1 MSLSVSAP
9 EILKTPMS
17 IPEKTLL
24 GPGPSNVPDRV
35 LKAMAL
41 PTIGH
46 LHPEFTKVMDD
57 VKAGIQYIFQTK
69 NKMTL
74 ALSSTGH
81 AGMEC
86 VMTNLI
92 EKNDVVLIANHGIWG
107 ERAMD
112 MARRQGGDVREL
124 AKPAGEVFTLEEV
137 GRALET
143 HKPVLFFVTHAESST
158 GGLQGLE
165 GIGPLCAS
173 HDCLFVVDTVA
184 SLCGVPLRADDLGID
199 GIYTG
204 SQKVL
209 GVPPGLA
216 PISFSDKAVAKIM
229 KRASPPTSFC
239 LDMNWL
245 GKYWNCFEGQGRVYH
260 HTGPI
265 NLIYGLREGLAMIAE
280 EGLEKCWDRHRSV
293 AQKLYQGLEAMG
305 LELFVSVPSSRTP
318 TVTTVKVPEGVDWKA
333 VTVYA
338 MEKYKLE
345 IAGGLGPTA
354 GRVWRI
360 GLMGQNA
367 KPEKVEMALKV
378 LKEALDHVKAKV

>member
-1 MSLSVSAP
+1 MSLTVGPP
-9 EILKTPMS
+9 EALKSPLNY

-24 GPGPSNVPDRV
+24 GPGPSNTPDRV

-46 LHPEFTKVMDD
+46 LHGEFTKVMDEC
-57 VKAGIQYIFQTK
+57 KAGIQYAFQTK

-86 VMTNLI
+86 VMSNLL
-92 EKNDVVLIANHGIWG
+92 ERGDVVLIANHGIWG

-112 MARRQGGDVREL
+112 MARRQGADVREL
-124 AKPAGEVFTLEEV
+124 SKPAGETFNLEEI
-137 GRALET
+137 GKALEE

-165 GIGPLCAS
+165 GIGPLAAS
-173 HDCLFVVDTVA
+173 KNCLFAVDTVA
-184 SLCGVPLRADDLGID
+184 SLGGVPLRTDDLGID
-199 GIYTG
+199 VIYTG

-216 PISFSDKAVAKIM
+216 PISFSDKAVTKILSR
-229 KRASPPTSFC
+229 KSPPSSFC
-239 LDMNWL
+239 LDINWL
-245 GKYWNCFEGQGRVYH
+245 GQYWNCFEGKGRVYH

-265 NLIYGLREGLAMIAE
+265 NLIYGLREGLAILAE
-280 EGLEKCWDRHRSV
+280 EGLEATWERHRMC
-293 AQKLYQGLEAMG
+293 AEKLYKGLESMG
-305 LELFVSVPSSRTP
+305 LECFVPQAGARTP
-318 TVTTVKVPEGVDWKA
+318 TVTTIKVPAGVDWKA

-354 GRVWRI
+354 GKVWRI

-367 KPEKVEMALKV
+367 KLEKVDLALKV
-378 LKEALDHVKAKV
+378 LKEAIDHVKK

>member
-1 MSLSVSAP
+1 MSLAVAAP
-9 EILKTPMS
+9 EALKSPLA

-24 GPGPSNVPDRV
+24 GPGPSNTPERV

-46 LHPEFTKVMDD
+46 LHPEFCKVMDD
-57 VKAGIQYIFQTK
+57 CKAGIQYAFQTK

-92 EKNDVVLIANHGIWG
+92 ERGDVVLIANHGIWG

-112 MARRQGGDVREL
+112 MARRQGADIREL
-124 AKPAGEVFTLEEV
+124 SKPAGETFNLEEI
-137 GRALET
+137 GAALT
-143 HKPVLFFVTHAESST
+143 KHKPSLFFVTHAESST

-165 GIGPLCAS
+165 GIGALAAS
-173 HDCLFVVDTVA
+173 QNCLFAVDTVA
-184 SLCGVPLRADDLGID
+184 SLGGVPLRTDDLGID
-199 GIYTG
+199 VIYTG

-216 PISFSDKAVAKIM
+216 PISFSDKAVQKILSR
-229 KRASPPTSFC
+229 KSPPSSFC
-239 LDMNWL
+239 LDINWL
-245 GKYWNCFEGQGRVYH
+245 GQYWNCFDGKGRVYH

-265 NLIYGLREGLAMIAE
+265 NLIYGLREGLAILAE
-280 EGLEKCWDRHRSV
+280 EGLEACWERHRMC
-293 AQKLYQGLEAMG
+293 AEKLYQGLQSMG
-305 LELFVSVPSSRTP
+305 LECFVPVAGARTP
-318 TVTTVKVPEGVDWKA
+318 TVTTIKVPEGVDWKA
-333 VTVYA
+333 VIVYA

-354 GRVWRI
+354 GKVWRI

-367 KPEKVEMALKV
+367 KVEKVDLALKV
-378 LKEALDHVKAKV
+378 LKEAIDHVKTK